1 MNTRKIGNVF
11 LKKSP
16 FWKKNLFDTLIKITT
31 LTYAAFVFTGE
42 KSLMI
47 LFQQTIRNPTH
58 TLWWQVYNQLRV
70 MIIAQQ
76 LFPHKRS
83 SLINFFSGIKSRF
96 LRSKTKAI
104 NGLYVMIWQMSI
116 FKYLFVQSDAYFST
130 CLGKIG
136 KCSHLEWSKICIF
149 SLLPQRSIQFGLC
162 NGTFLVERDCIFLY
176 VLVTSH

>member
-1 MNTRKIGNVF
+1 MA
-11 LKKSP
+11 L

-31 LTYAAFVFTGE
+31 LTYAAFAFTGE

-58 TLWWQVYNQLRV
+58 TLWWRVNNQLRV

-76 LFPHKRS
+76 LFPHKHS

-116 FKYLFVQSDAYFST
+116 FKYLFVLSDLMS
-130 CLGKIG
+130 
-136 KCSHLEWSKICIF
+136 
-149 SLLPQRSIQFGLC
+149 
-162 NGTFLVERDCIFLY
+162 IFLRVWEKLGNVAISNDQKSVFSRY
-176 VLVTSH
+176 YHKDPFNLVCVTVHF

>member
-1 MNTRKIGNVF
+1 
-11 LKKSP
+11 
-16 FWKKNLFDTLIKITT
+16 
-31 LTYAAFVFTGE
+31 
-42 KSLMI
+42 MI

-58 TLWWQVYNQLRV
+58 TLWWRVNNQLRV
-70 MIIAQQ
+70 MMIAQQ
-76 LFPHKRS
+76 LFPHKHS

-116 FKYLFVQSDAYFST
+116 FKYLFVQSDVYFST

-162 NGTFLVERDCIFLY
+162 NGTFLVERDCMFSWPAIKGLKQMVSKTTGGHWFNKVSIKKEKEVKQQSL
-176 VLVTSH
+176 